1 MQEEKALKEEEAEIR
16 KGDMEIEK
24 ENKIVQH
31 KLQEIQEERKSL
43 VVTQDQLNHEY
54 AMIKPLTDATIDEM
68 EKLRLVKTTI
78 IFLLCPKKSNKTA
91 KMYSCG
97 NVNTNICFY
106 LKSTGELTNQLTK
119 EIGY

>member
-1 MQEEKALKEEEAEIR
+1 MKEEKALKEEEAEIR

-78 IFLLCPKKSNKTA
+78 IFLLCPKKV
-91 KMYSCG
+91 
-97 NVNTNICFY
+97 NVSAHNIY
-106 LKSTGELTNQLTK
+106 N
-119 EIGY
+119 GYDVFLRQCKY